1 LSQTTVNDTVAQI
14 EPSST
19 RSAIELRL
27 GATRR
32 NRLGEDCKR
41 ASHGVRTPR
50 TIAVRERVINGHVSV
65 ASDDNKYT
73 YIHSTSDHKFLPN
86 GTRRRPQIVV
96 VDHVLVR
103 HPDKRPPLCPTT
115 LSSTREHQSQIKRPI
130 ARPISLRQP
139 KRIATRSHSYRTQ
152 ELQGREES
160 REYNVDA
167 DDLRNDYT
175 DTAPLAP
182 TLCRSSRR
190 C

>member
-1 LSQTTVNDTVAQI
+1 MSQTTVNDTVAQI

-65 ASDDNKYT
+65 ASDGNKCT

-103 HPDKRPPLCPTT
+103 WSPPGQTT
-115 LSSTREHQSQIKRPI
+115 ATMPYDAFQHERTAITDQAAYSKAHLPATTQTHRNTRAQ
-130 ARPISLRQP
+130 L
-139 KRIATRSHSYRTQ
+139 
-152 ELQGREES
+152 
-160 REYNVDA
+160 
-167 DDLRNDYT
+167 
-175 DTAPLAP
+175 
-182 TLCRSSRR
+182 
-190 C
+190 